1 MGNKDKGCLYLETIG
16 LIVIAA
22 FWKFDVLKTSI
33 FECRISRRGMERGFQ
48 KLSLCGGWR
57 CRDPQTFH
65 LFISFVPNQ
74 IRKTQTLLPG
84 LSLACVDAALD
95 IESAR
100 LRNKI

>member
-1 MGNKDKGCLYLETIG
+1 MPNFAARDGKGLPK
-16 LIVIAA
+16 A
-22 FWKFDVLKTSI
+22 
-33 FECRISRRGMERGFQ
+33 
-48 KLSLCGGWR
+48 KLVWR